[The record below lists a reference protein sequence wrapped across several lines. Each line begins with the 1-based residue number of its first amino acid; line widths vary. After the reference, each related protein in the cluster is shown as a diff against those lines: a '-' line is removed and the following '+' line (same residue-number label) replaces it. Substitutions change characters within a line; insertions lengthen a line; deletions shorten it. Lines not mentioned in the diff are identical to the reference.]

1 MISTQLIN
9 RIPVAIIADSIDR
22 HPSTVYREIKRN
34 AFNEF
39 SQYHAEPADL
49 RARTRR
55 SHSRRGST
63 FSTQQWR
70 RVTCKLKRQ
79 WSPEQISGTLKG
91 SLNISHQTIYA
102 YVHHDKLHGGLLY
115 KNLRI
120 VSKAWRKRRGSPST
134 RGVAPNK
141 KHISTRPKSVETRK
155 TVGHWEGDTV
165 IGIDK
170 YACILTMVERKSG
183 LVRIRKLKR
192 RTTEE
197 TTPQLIAMLTRECA
211 KAKSVTFDNGSEFHD
226 FQSVE
231 NYTRVPCYF
240 ATPYHSWERG
250 TNENT
255 NGLIRQYIPKGQCMT
270 TLTQKHCDSIAYS
283 LNTRPRKR
291 HGYKT
296 PLEIYNA

>member
-9 RIPVAIIADSIDR
+9 RIPIALIALSIGR
-22 HPSTVYREIKRN
+22 HRSTVYREAKRN
-34 AFNEF
+34 AINEF
-39 SQYHAEPADL
+39 SHYQAERADST
-49 RARTRR
+49 ARTRR

-63 FSTQQWR
+63 FCYKQWR
-70 RVTCKLKRQ
+70 KVIAKLKQQ
-79 WSPEQISGTLKG
+79 WSPEQISGALKG
-91 SLNISHQTIYA
+91 DLNISHQTIYT
-102 YVHHDKLHGGLLY
+102 YVKHDRLNGGLLY

-120 VSKAWRKRRGSPST
+120 IPKFGRKRRGSPAT

-141 KHISTRPKSVETRK
+141 KHISTRPKSIETRK

-165 IGIDK
+165 MGIDK

-192 RTTEE
+192 RTTEQA
-197 TTPQLIAMLTRECA
+197 TPQIIGMLNRECA

-226 FQSVE
+226 FQTIE
-231 NYTRVPCYF
+231 NRTRVPCYF

-255 NGLIRQYIPKGQCMT
+255 NGLIRQYVPKGKCMS
-270 TLTQKHCDSIAYS
+270 TLTQKDCDAIAYK